1 MTSKD
6 RPMVRKG
13 SWRWAV
19 QVAEL
24 TAWGTVIL
32 IALLLAVADFPE
44 GEERVGIALAAGLGT
59 WLLLFFRVLL
69 FRALDHAWFPWA
81 GVVVNLAFASAFFA
95 LWRGEIP
102 SAQLIFV
109 PVIVATGLIASLPA
123 ALAAAVLAAGSYY
136 GLSEYLDRAPALLS
150 WSVTGGVFLLAGS
163 TAGLLSRELRA
174 HYRGE
179 QEEHRLATAVR
190 HRLLAVLDAVDE
202 AVVFRDRNG
211 TARVVNRRAGELFGI
226 DPDSYLGEPVVALL
240 RDVARQ
246 TEEPEEFM
254 ESFQALRDDPE
265 LELRMNVEQ
274 IIPARRQLRMYSGPT
289 FDDEGTLVGRI
300 DVFTDISESVRR
312 ASEIQRLYESARR
325 TAESY
330 QRGLLPRDMPKLPRT
345 SVVAHYIPAAGE
357 RGVCGD
363 LYDFIPLHDGRL
375 AIVMGDV
382 CGMGPEA
389 ASDAA
394 MTRYSVRSLAMSS
407 ADPNELLFQLNE
419 HVRVQTTQD
428 RFVRVFLGVFDPER
442 AVLRYANAG
451 HVQPVLF
458 RLRDRKVEW
467 LGEGGLPLG
476 IEEEVEFKVGRLEL
490 EPGDT
495 LIGYSDG
502 LTEATRFGRPFGQ
515 GKLSDIV
522 SEYGVGSPGEI
533 VQALRRALDA
543 WTAGRDLRD
552 DVALVVTQVVPDTT
566 LAEPTRELVLPNE
579 PERVPEVRRFVGAY
593 LADLRAPV
601 ETSGEIL
608 LAVGEAAANAA
619 RHGRRTQGRSEIRV
633 RCAMKGRDVTIVVA
647 DDGPGFS
654 KDPTDEPELPDR
666 YASGGRG
673 LYLMREFMDEVDIAP
688 TPEGTTVTLVRRVWP
703 EG

>member
-6 RPMVRKG
+6 RATVRKG

-19 QVAEL
+19 GVAEL

-32 IALLLAVADFPE
+32 ITLLLAVADFPRS
-44 GEERVGIALAAGLGT
+44 EERVGAALAGGLAL
-59 WLLLFFRVLL
+59 WLILFFRVFL
-69 FRALDHAWFPWA
+69 FRALDKAWFPWA
-81 GVVVNLAFASAFFA
+81 GVVVNLSFASAFFA
-95 LWRGEIP
+95 LWRGEVP

-123 ALAAAVLAAGSYY
+123 AITAAVLAAGAFYA
-136 GLSEYLDRAPALLS
+136 LSEYLGAAPTLLS
-150 WSVTGGVFLLAGS
+150 GSVTGGVFLLAGS
-163 TAGLLSRELRA
+163 TAGLLARELRT

-202 AVVFRDRNG
+202 AIVFRDRNG
-211 TARVVNRRAGELFGI
+211 TARVVNRRAGELFGL
-226 DPDSYLGEPVVALL
+226 DPNSYLGEPVVALL
-240 RDVARQ
+240 RDIARQ

-254 ESFQALRDDPE
+254 ETFQGLRDDPE
-265 LELRMNVEQ
+265 MELRLNVEQ
-274 IIPARRQLRMYSGPT
+274 IIPARRQLRMFSGPT

-312 ASEIQRLYESARR
+312 AAEVQRLYETARR

-330 QRGLLPRDMPKLPRT
+330 QRGLLPREMPKLPRT
-345 SVVAHYIPAAGE
+345 SVVAHYLPAAGE

-363 LYDFIPLHDGRL
+363 LYDFVALADGRL
-375 AIVMGDV
+375 GIVLGDV
-382 CGMGPEA
+382 CGLGPEA

-394 MTRYSVRSLAMSS
+394 MTRYTLRSLAMTTG
-407 ADPNELLFQLNE
+407 DPNELLVEMNA
-419 HVRVQTTQD
+419 HVRAQTTPD
-428 RFVRVFLGVFDPER
+428 RFVRLFLGVFDPER
-442 AVLRYANAG
+442 AVMHYANAG

-458 RLRDRKVEW
+458 RCRERSVEW

-476 IEEEVEFKVGRLEL
+476 IEEDVEFKVGRVEL
-490 EPGDT
+490 DPGDT
-495 LIGYSDG
+495 FIGYTDG
-502 LTEATRFGRPFGQ
+502 LTEALRFGRPFGQ
-515 GKLSDIV
+515 GKLTDIV
-522 SEYGVGSPGEI
+522 AEYGVGTPGEI

-543 WTAGRDLRD
+543 WTAGGELRD

-579 PERVPEVRRFVGAY
+579 PERVPEIRRFVGAY

-601 ETSGEIL
+601 EVSGEIL

-619 RHGRRTQGRSEIRV
+619 RHGRKAQGRSEVRV
-633 RCAMKGRDVTIVVA
+633 RCAMKGREVTVTIA
-647 DDGPGFS
+647 DDGPGFTA
-654 KDPTDEPELPDR
+654 DPSDEPELPDR

-673 LYLMREFMDEVDIAP
+673 LYLMREFVDEVDIDP
-688 TPEGTTVTLVRRVWP
+688 TPEGTTVTLTRRVWP